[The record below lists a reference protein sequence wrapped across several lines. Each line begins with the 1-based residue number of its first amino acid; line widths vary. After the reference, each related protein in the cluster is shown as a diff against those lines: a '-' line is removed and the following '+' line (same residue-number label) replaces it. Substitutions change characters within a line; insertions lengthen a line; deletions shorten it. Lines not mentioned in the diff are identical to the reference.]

1 MGQPNVLFSLIQVL
15 LRNDAI
21 KFFVFT
27 YSKQCLGHSPTY
39 LCIRV
44 PKQVLVQKLSFS
56 ISSNSQACIVEHHG
70 PFSQFNN

>member
-1 MGQPNVLFSLIQVL
+1 MSFIKLFS
-15 LRNDAI
+15 AI
-21 KFFVFT
+21 TIHV
-27 YSKQCLGHSPTY
+27 
-39 LCIRV
+39 CIRV

>member
-1 MGQPNVLFSLIQVL
+1 MSFIKLFS
-15 LRNDAI
+15 AI
-21 KFFVFT
+21 TIHVI
-27 YSKQCLGHSPTY
+27 HE
-39 LCIRV
+39 CIRV